1 VTAALGALN
10 QRTFV
15 SLRRHRNYRLFFS
28 GQAVSLVGSWM
39 QTVAA
44 AWLIVEMTHS
54 GVAVGWLAVAQFLP
68 FTLFG
73 LFAGAL
79 VDRFDARRLVISTQA
94 LQMLL
99 AALLAGGA
107 FAGFISPWLIDLAV
121 FLRGIVM
128 VVDAPARQALVY
140 HMVGRDELPNA
151 VALNSS
157 LFNASRVIGP
167 AAGGLLVALVGAD
180 WCFAINAISFLAVL
194 ASLFSMRIEELVPL
208 EQPRRKVRLLEGTRE
223 GLAFA
228 RRSRITGLVLLFVLL
243 VSTFAFNFNV
253 LLPLLASATLHS
265 GARTLGILW
274 AAFGGG
280 ALVGALLV
288 ATLGRTNLRVLLTA
302 TAGFGLAQLALAAVP
317 SLPLDSLLLFLG
329 GGFFTIWSASATTI
343 LQLRAPDHLRG
354 RVLGLYYYA
363 FNGVAALGGW
373 IAGWLFT
380 LGGAPLAFAQAGLIA
395 LLAVV
400 AAQSLRE
407 RARTRPLGGRPST
420 A

>member
-1 VTAALGALN
+1 MTGALN
-10 QRTFV
+10 TLNRRTFA
-15 SLRRHRNYRLFFS
+15 SLRRHRNYRLFFW

-44 AWLIVEMTHS
+44 AWLIIQMTHS
-54 GVAVGWLAVAQFLP
+54 GLAIGWLAVAQFLP

-94 LQMLL
+94 LQMVL

-107 FAGFISPWLIDLAV
+107 FGGFISPWFIDLAI
-121 FLRGIVM
+121 FLRGSVM

-140 HMVGRDELPNA
+140 YMVGRDELPNA
-151 VALNSS
+151 IALNSS

-167 AAGGLLVALVGAD
+167 AVGGLLVALVGAS
-180 WCFAINAISFLAVL
+180 WCFALNAASFLAVL
-194 ASLFSMRIEELVPL
+194 AGLLAMRVEELVPL
-208 EQPRRKVRLLEGTRE
+208 EGPRRRVRMLAGTRE
-223 GLAFA
+223 GLAYA
-228 RRSRITGLVLLFVLL
+228 RHSRSTALVLVFVLF

-253 LLPLLASATLHS
+253 LLPLLASVTLHS
-265 GARTLGILW
+265 GANTLGILW

-288 ATLGRTNLRVLLTA
+288 AALGRASLRVLLLA
-302 TAGFGLAQLALAAVP
+302 TAGFGLSQLALAVTRSMP
-317 SLPLDSLLLFLG
+317 VDSLLLFLG
-329 GGFFTIWSASATTI
+329 GGCFTVWSASATTI
-343 LQLRAPDHLRG
+343 LQLRAPDRLRG

-363 FNGVAALGGW
+363 FNGVAALGGLL
-373 IAGWLFT
+373 AGWLFT
-380 LGGAPLAFAQAGLIA
+380 VGGSSLAFAQAGLIS

-407 RARTRPLGGRPST
+407 RSRDRASPRAST

>member
-1 VTAALGALN
+1 VSATLDALN
-10 QRTFV
+10 RRAFV
-15 SLRRHRNYRLFFS
+15 SLRRHRNYRLFFA

-79 VDRFDARRLVISTQA
+79 VDRFDARRLVITTQV

-99 AALLAGGA
+99 ACLLVGGA
-107 FAGFISPWLIDLAV
+107 FGGFVQPWFIDVAV
-121 FLRGIVM
+121 FLRGCVM

-140 HMVGRDELPNA
+140 HMVGREELPNA

-167 AAGGLLVALVGAD
+167 AAGGLLVALVGAR
-180 WCFAINAISFLAVL
+180 WCFAINAISFLPVL
-194 ASLFSMRIEELVPL
+194 AGLLAMRVEELVPL
-208 EQPRRKVRLLEGTRE
+208 AEPRRRVRLLQGTRE

-228 RRSRITGLVLLFVLL
+228 RRSRVTGLVLVFVLL

-253 LLPLLASATLHS
+253 LLPLLASGTLHS
-265 GARTLGILW
+265 GARTLGVLW
-274 AAFGGG
+274 AAFGSG

-288 ATLGRTNLRVLLTA
+288 ATSGRTNLRVLLSA
-302 TAGFGLAQLALAAVP
+302 TAGFGLAQLALAAMP
-317 SLPLDSLLLFLG
+317 SLTLDSLLLFLG

-343 LQLRAPDHLRG
+343 LQLRAPDGLRG

-363 FNGVAALGGW
+363 FNGSAALGGW
-373 IAGWLFT
+373 LAGWLFT

-395 LLAVV
+395 LLVV
-400 AAQSLRE
+400 AAAYSVRE
-407 RARTRPLGGRPST
+407 RGRGTARPEAST

>member
-10 QRTFV
+10 RRAFV
-15 SLRRHRNYRLFFS
+15 SLRRHRNYRLFFA

-79 VDRFDARRLVISTQA
+79 VDRFDARRLVIATQT

-99 AALLAGGA
+99 AGLLAAGG
-107 FAGFISPWLIDLAV
+107 FGGFVQPWFIDLSV
-121 FLRGIVM
+121 FLRGCVM
-128 VVDAPARQALVY
+128 VLDAPARQALVY
-140 HMVGRDELPNA
+140 HMVGREELPNA

-167 AAGGLLVALVGAD
+167 AAGGLLVALVGAQ
-180 WCFAINAISFLAVL
+180 WCFAINAISFLPVL
-194 ASLFSMRIEELVPL
+194 AGLLAMRIEELVPL
-208 EQPRRKVRLLEGTRE
+208 AEPRRKVRLLQGTRE

-228 RRSRITGLVLLFVLL
+228 RRSRVTGLVLVFVLL

-265 GARTLGILW
+265 GARTLGVLW
-274 AAFGGG
+274 AAFGSG

-288 ATLGRTNLRVLLTA
+288 AVLGRTNLRLLLVA
-302 TAGFGLAQLALAAVP
+302 TGGFGLAQLALAAIP
-317 SLPLDSLLLFLG
+317 WLPLDSLLLFLG
-329 GGFFTIWSASATTI
+329 GGFFTVWSASATTI
-343 LQLRAPDHLRG
+343 LQLRAPDDLRG

-363 FNGVAALGGW
+363 FNGSAALGGW
-373 IAGWLFT
+373 LAGWLFT
-380 LGGAPLAFAQAGLIA
+380 LGGAPLAFAQAGLIS
-395 LLAVV
+395 LLAV
-400 AAQSLRE
+400 ALAQSFRE
-407 RARTRPLGGRPST
+407 RSRGGARRE
-420 A
+420 AHAV

>member
-1 VTAALGALN
+1 VTAALGAIN
-10 QRTFV
+10 RRAFV

-28 GQAVSLVGSWM
+28 GQAISLVGSWM

-44 AWLIVEMTHS
+44 AWLIVETTHS
-54 GVAVGWLAVAQFLP
+54 GIAVGWLAVAQFLP

-79 VDRFDARRLVISTQA
+79 VDRFDARRLVIATQA

-99 AALLAGGA
+99 AAALAAGA
-107 FAGFISPWLIDLAV
+107 FAGLVQPWFIDLAI
-121 FLRGIVM
+121 FLRGSVM

-140 HMVGRDELPNA
+140 HMVGREELPNA
-151 VALNSS
+151 IALNSS

-167 AAGGLLVALVGAD
+167 AAGGLLVAVVGPQ
-180 WCFAINAISFLAVL
+180 WCFAINAVSFLPVL
-194 ASLFSMRIEELVPL
+194 AGLLAMRVGELVPL
-208 EQPRRKVRLLEGTRE
+208 SEPRREVRLLQGTRE
-223 GLAFA
+223 GLAYV
-228 RRSRITGLVLLFVLL
+228 RRSRLTALVLVFVLL

-253 LLPLLASATLHS
+253 LLPLVASATLHS

-274 AAFGGG
+274 AAFGSG

-288 ATLGRTNLRVLLTA
+288 ATLGRTNLRVLLAA
-302 TAGFGLAQLALAAVP
+302 TAGFGLAQLALALVP
-317 SLPLDSLLLFLG
+317 SLPVDSLLLFLG

-343 LQLRAPDHLRG
+343 LQLGAPDRLRG

-363 FNGVAALGGW
+363 FNGSAALGGW
-373 IAGWLFT
+373 LAGWLFA
-380 LGGAPLAFAQAGLIA
+380 LGGASLAFAQAGLIA

-400 AAQSLRE
+400 VARALR
-407 RARTRPLGGRPST
+407 GRVRGPAGRLAET
-420 A
+420 PA